1 MIGTQGCAV
10 FVTCSSVNIPNS
22 SCTYSRHNCP
32 RNGRNPTRRGCR
44 NAIGAAGQSIYNDPV
59 SSSAVDLPF
68 LEFGTRA
75 EEHIER
81 RYKVRV
87 VTRDIPDPLIGDLNG
102 AEIHIDFAVTPEQ
115 RLFLLAHL
123 FGHTVQ
129 WNLSPETFEIGKT
142 RQPPVDETLMP
153 TILAYEREAAAYG
166 LGLLHETGI
175 RHADQW
181 LSDYSAC
188 DLAYLA
194 HFYRTGEKRYPP
206 SFWRSNVP
214 LLQPR
219 AIPIF
224 APTRLVFRSSGV
236 VI

>member
-1 MIGTQGCAV
+1 MIPFVDYCAKV
-10 FVTCSSVNIPNS
+10 Q
-22 SCTYSRHNCP
+22 R
-32 RNGRNPTRRGCR
+32 
-44 NAIGAAGQSIYNDPV
+44 
-59 SSSAVDLPF
+59 
-68 LEFGTRA
+68 
-75 EEHIER
+75 HIENA
-81 RYKVRV
+81 YGVRV
-87 VTRDIPDPLIGDLNG
+87 ITRDVPDPLTGDLNG
-102 AEIHIDFAVTPEQ
+102 AEIHIDYAVTPEQ

-129 WNLSPETFEIGKT
+129 WNISPEAFEIGKT

-166 LGLLHETGI
+166 LGLLHEIGI

-181 LSDYSAC
+181 LSDYSEC

-194 HFYRTGEKRYPP
+194 HFYRTGEKRDPP

-214 LLQPR
+214 TLKPR
-219 AIPIF
+219 IIPVF
-224 APTRLVFRSSGV
+224 APTRLVFRSNGV